1 MPINLQTLDSHR
13 LYSTFLDALEAGMSA
28 DTIAQTITD
37 ALNRAKTSYEAEQRN
52 AKQKEKEDAVDSLLS
67 ALQICGTAFK
77 IPELAEE
84 GSATAKDKFINFM
97 EAMHDI
103 LKLAPSADEEE
114 TTEKDSD
121 NILRSFISSL
131 Q

>member
-1 MPINLQTLDSHR
+1 MPIKLQTLDSHR
-13 LYSTFLDALEAGMSA
+13 LYSTFLDALQAGMTA

-37 ALNRAKTSYEAEQRN
+37 ALNQAKTSYEATLRQ
-52 AKQKEKEDAVDSLLS
+52 AQQKEKEDAVDSLLS
-67 ALQICGTAFK
+67 ALQTCGTAFE

-84 GSATAKDKFINFM
+84 GSAAAKDEFINFM
-97 EAMHDI
+97 EAIHDI
-103 LKLAPSADEEE
+103 LKLAPSADEEK
-114 TTEKDSD
+114 TTEKDND